1 MLSARQHG
9 RVICVGHAALD
20 RVYSVE
26 SWPAAS
32 AKIAARAFAESGG
45 GMAANA
51 AVAIARLRGE
61 VEFWGPTGADG
72 VAEVIRAQLAHEHVD
87 VDNLRGFQGRSS
99 SHSAVLVDA
108 RGERLVVGHR
118 GSALQATAE
127 WLPLARI
134 KAAGALL
141 ADVRWPAGAAAAL
154 QAARKD
160 GVAAILDG
168 EVAEGGVLEELVGS
182 ADHAMYSELGLAAYC
197 EGEPADGLRKALNAG
212 ARVAAVTRGAAG
224 VFWIEA
230 GAPQHLRHCP
240 AFPVVAVDTLAAGDV
255 FHGAYALAISE
266 GQTVEQAIRFG
277 AAAAAIKCSR
287 PGGRQGAPMREEV
300 ELLLAA
306 NPQGRA

>member
-1 MLSARQHG
+1 M
-9 RVICVGHAALD
+9 ICVGHAALD

-26 SWPAAS
+26 AWPAAS

-51 AVAIARLRGE
+51 AVAIARLGGE
-61 VEFWGPTGADG
+61 AEFWGPTGADG
-72 VAEVIRAQLAHEHVD
+72 VAEVIRAQFAREHVD
-87 VDNLRGFQGRSS
+87 ADNLRGFQGRSS
-99 SHSAVLVDA
+99 SHSTVLVDA

-118 GSALQATAE
+118 GSALQVAAE

-154 QAARKD
+154 QAARRD
-160 GVAAILDG
+160 GIAAILDG
-168 EVAEGGVLEELVGS
+168 EVAETGVLEELVGR
-182 ADHAMYSELGLAAYC
+182 ADHAIYSELGLAAYC
-197 EGEPADGLRKALNAG
+197 EGEPADGLRRALNAG

-224 VFWIEA
+224 VLWIEA

-240 AFPVVAVDTLAAGDV
+240 AFPVQAVDTLAAGDV
-255 FHGAYALAISE
+255 FHGAYALAIAE
-266 GQTVEQAIRFG
+266 GQAIEQAIRFG

-287 PGGRQGAPMREEV
+287 QGGRQGAPTREEV

-306 NPQGRA
+306 NPQRRA

>member
-1 MLSARQHG
+1 VTDKLSAARHG

-51 AVAIARLRGE
+51 AVAIARLGGE
-61 VEFWGPTGADG
+61 AEFWGPTGADG
-72 VAEVIRAQLAHEHVD
+72 VAEIIRTQLARENVD
-87 VDNLRGFQGRSS
+87 VDNLRGFQGESS

-141 ADVRWPAGAAAAL
+141 ADVRWPAGAATAL
-154 QAARKD
+154 QAARRA
-160 GVAAILDG
+160 GIATILDG
-168 EVAEGGVLEELVGS
+168 EIAETDVLEKFVGS
-182 ADHAMYSELGLAAYC
+182 ADHAVYSELGLAAYC
-197 EGEPADGLRKALNAG
+197 EGEPADGLRKALSAG
-212 ARVAAVTRGAAG
+212 ARVAAVTCGEAG
-224 VFWIEA
+224 VLWIEA
-230 GAPQHLRHCP
+230 DTPQHLRHCR
-240 AFPVVAVDTLAAGDV
+240 AFPVLAVDTLAAGDV

-266 GQTVEQAIRFG
+266 GQTIEQAIRFG

-287 PGGRQGAPMREEV
+287 PGGRQGAPTRDEV
-300 ELLLAA
+300 ERLITL
-306 NPQGRA
+306 NP